1 MASLHSRVATFGSN
15 KVFHFLIEL
24 LNGSQRTV
32 ILVSSAVNIKFFRS
46 DRENREWEQKL
57 DEKENKIQ
65 ELRIAKNRLEARIV
79 ELEQMLAV
87 ERGNAQ
93 SMNDALEREVEHRLQ
108 TEKQVL
114 VLQQRFHGEPYI
126 FHL

>member
-1 MASLHSRVATFGSN
+1 MSVFVSLM
-15 KVFHFLIEL
+15 
-24 LNGSQRTV
+24 
-32 ILVSSAVNIKFFRS
+32 VNIVKRFKLFRS
-46 DRENREWEQKL
+46 DRESREWEQKL

-65 ELRIAKNRLEARIV
+65 ELRLAKNRLEAHVV
-79 ELEQMLAV
+79 ELEQMLTV

-114 VLQQRFHGEPYI
+114 VLQQRFHG
-126 FHL
+126 